1 MTTIRDATIEDL
13 PTIVSIYNQSIP
25 AGRATADTRPITVE
39 ERTPWFAQFNPDK
52 RPIWVAEQEGRIV
65 GCIYL
70 TSFYGGRPAYD
81 KTAEVSLYI
90 DSSAQGS
97 GLGTLLMQSM
107 IDACPR
113 LGVTTLIGMYFDH
126 NEATQRLNAKFAF
139 QPVGHL
145 PEIAEVRGEKRGL
158 KIAILRVGADA
169 NKQNTASTARS
180 NEHGQPIGPA
190 LPDWKSPPLPTKT
203 TITGRYCRLEPL
215 SITEHAEDL
224 FAANALDATGASW
237 TYLSYG
243 PFADIT
249 SYTHWLSTTCLGDA
263 PLFFAIVD
271 RSTNKAIGVASYV
284 NIDPKNGSI
293 EVGHLHYAPELQRTP
308 LATEA
313 MYLMMQWA
321 FAAGYRRYGW
331 KCDHLNA
338 ASRAAAQRLG
348 LSFEGIF
355 RHARV
360 YNERSRDTA
369 WYAAVDSE
377 WPALQQV
384 IESWLSPENF
394 DAQGQQKTRLSTQT
408 RPLLKAIL

>member
-13 PTIVSIYNQSIP
+13 AAIVGIYNQSIP
-25 AGRATADTRPITVE
+25 AGRATADTRPITVAD
-39 ERTPWFAQFNPDK
+39 RTPWFAQFSPDK

-65 GCIYL
+65 GCVYI

-90 DSSAQGS
+90 DSSAQGT
-97 GLGTLLMQSM
+97 GLGTLLMQKM

-126 NEATQRLNAKFAF
+126 NEATRRLNARFGF
-139 QPVGHL
+139 EPVGHL
-145 PEIAEVRGEKRGL
+145 PAIAEVHGEKRGL
-158 KIAILRVGADA
+158 KIAILRVGEDA
-169 NKQNTASTARS
+169 HRRASTPRS
-180 NEHGQPIGPA
+180 NEYQQPIGPA
-190 LPDWKSPPLPTKT
+190 LPAWKPCPRPTKT
-203 TITGRYCRLEPL
+203 AMTGHFCRLEPL
-215 SITEHAEDL
+215 SIAEHAQEL
-224 FAANALDATGASW
+224 FAANSLDTTGASW
-237 TYLSYG
+237 TYLPYG
-243 PFADIT
+243 PFADIS
-249 SYTHWLSTTCLGDA
+249 SYTHWLETFCLGDD

-284 NIDPKNGSI
+284 NIDPHNGCI
-293 EVGHLHYAPELQRTP
+293 EVGHLHYAPALQRTP

-321 FAAGYRRYGW
+321 FESGYRRYAW

-360 YNERSRDTA
+360 YNKRSRDTA
-369 WYAAVDSE
+369 WYAAIDSE
-377 WPALQQV
+377 WPVLQQV
-384 IESWLSPENF
+384 IAAWLTPDNF
-394 DAQGQQKTRLSTQT
+394 DAHGQQKTRLSARTH
-408 RPLLKAIL
+408 PLLKAAD